1 MECARCGTR
10 FRIEQSGLLTER
22 TAPDV
27 ARTEPLDPP
36 RRRLAPGT
44 KIGLVV
50 CLVPLT
56 ILLLGVLWFVVWG
69 GRQRRISA
77 EAARQFLEDLLV
89 AERVP
94 LAYQRCSTAFRKKF
108 PERTLLKY
116 ARAFPRK
123 EMEELTLVGTT
134 MTTGHDTVQVRF
146 SCRFRSTHQLVLFV
160 DMSESSGTWL
170 VDGFGIYKP

>member
-1 MECARCGTR
+1 AGRDRPWGKAQVRWFRSVVKNPVKSSPMNCPKCRYPIPPEDLRSRLPMECARCGTR

-27 ARTEPLDPP
+27 ARTEPIDPP

-69 GRQRRISA
+69 GRQRRISS

-89 AERVP
+89 VERVP
-94 LAYQRCSTAFRKKF
+94 LAYQRCTTAFRKKF
-108 PERTLLKY
+108 PEQTLLKY
-116 ARAFPRK
+116 A
-123 EMEELTLVGTT
+123 
-134 MTTGHDTVQVRF
+134 
-146 SCRFRSTHQLVLFV
+146 
-160 DMSESSGTWL
+160 
-170 VDGFGIYKP
+170 